1 MIIAGR
7 ARAPY
12 LKRYALVKAMG
23 KKFLEGVT
31 FGAGFGLAF
40 VLIIWLGF
48 SFFVSKAPDRSDVS
62 FSTSK
67 PTEKSAEKAGPQF
80 HELTIE
86 EQIKKSSVIA
96 LARYETAPDGKKKAI
111 LKEFLKNEP
120 GTTIYY
126 NIGDEY
132 PEGSYYPTES
142 RGNHK
147 NLIIFFTGSPASMKM
162 STTFSGDRIRSLG
175 DIPLELF
182 RSKCE
187 TNA

>member
-1 MIIAGR
+1 
-7 ARAPY
+7 
-12 LKRYALVKAMG
+12 MG

-31 FGAGFGLAF
+31 FGSGFGLAF
-40 VLIIWLGF
+40 LLIVWLGL
-48 SFFVSKAPDRSDVS
+48 SFVISKAPDKTGVS
-62 FSTSK
+62 FSTLK
-67 PTEKSAEKAGPQF
+67 PTEKSAKESRSPF

-111 LKEFLKNEP
+111 LKEFLKRKP

-132 PEGSYYPTES
+132 PQGSYYPTEG
-142 RGNHK
+142 RGNNE
-147 NLIIFFTGSPASMKM
+147 NLIIFFTGSPASMEM

-175 DIPLELF
+175 DIPLVLF

>member
-1 MIIAGR
+1 M
-7 ARAPY
+7 AR
-12 LKRYALVKAMG
+12 
-23 KKFLEGVT
+23 KFLEGVT

-40 VLIIWLGF
+40 LLVVWLGF
-48 SFFVSKAPDRSDVS
+48 SFFISKAPDRTGVS
-62 FSTSK
+62 FSASE
-67 PTEKSAEKAGPQF
+67 PTDKSAEESGPPF

-86 EQIKKSSVIA
+86 ERIKKSSVIA
-96 LARYETAPDGKKKAI
+96 LASYESAPDGKKRAI
-111 LKEFLKNEP
+111 LKEFLKKDP

-132 PEGSYYPTES
+132 PEGSYYPNEG
-142 RGNHK
+142 RGNNE

-182 RSKCE
+182 RTKCKP
-187 TNA
+187 NA

>member
-1 MIIAGR
+1 
-7 ARAPY
+7 
-12 LKRYALVKAMG
+12 MG

-40 VLIIWLGF
+40 LLVVWLGL
-48 SFFVSKAPDRSDVS
+48 SFFISKAPDRTGVS

-67 PTEKSAEKAGPQF
+67 PTEKSAESGPPF
-80 HELTIE
+80 HELSIE

-111 LKEFLKNEP
+111 LKEFLKKDP

-126 NIGDEY
+126 NIGNEY
-132 PEGSYYPTES
+132 PEGSYYPTEG
-142 RGNHK
+142 RGK
-147 NLIIFFTGSPASMKM
+147 NEKLIIFFTGSPASMKM
-162 STTFSGDRIRSLG
+162 STTFSGDRISGLS

-187 TNA
+187 N

>member
-1 MIIAGR
+1 
-7 ARAPY
+7 
-12 LKRYALVKAMG
+12 MG

-40 VLIIWLGF
+40 LLVVWLGL
-48 SFFVSKAPDRSDVS
+48 SFFISKTPDRTGVS
-62 FSTSK
+62 FTALK
-67 PTEKSAEKAGPQF
+67 PAGEEPGPPF
-80 HELTIE
+80 HELSIE

-96 LARYETAPDGKKKAI
+96 LARYETAPDGKRKAI
-111 LKEFLKNEP
+111 IKNFLKKDP
-120 GTTIYY
+120 DAVIYY

-132 PEGSYYPTES
+132 PESGYYPTEGRNAS
-142 RGNHK
+142 E

-162 STTFSGDRIRSLG
+162 STTFSGDRIRGLG

-187 TNA
+187 TGA